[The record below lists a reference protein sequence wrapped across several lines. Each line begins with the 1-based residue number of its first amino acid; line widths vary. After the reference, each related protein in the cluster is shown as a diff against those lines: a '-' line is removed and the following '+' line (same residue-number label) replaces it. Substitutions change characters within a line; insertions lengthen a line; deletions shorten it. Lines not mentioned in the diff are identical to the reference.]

1 MNQKTFSSSWDLNEG
16 LNDCPPTATPA
27 LSRQVTSGLSPSWK
41 MSLELWW
48 IDASNALAWMAVG
61 QREQ

>member
-1 MNQKTFSSSWDLNEG
+1 
-16 LNDCPPTATPA
+16 
-27 LSRQVTSGLSPSWK
+27 